1 MINKKLALAA
11 ALAGAMALPAK
22 ADMLGLYIGAQGW
35 QNDVSGAFSENTASL
50 VDFQFEE
57 KTQANLYLKFEHPLP
72 LIPNVR
78 VRVGNLEGLG
88 NASLNDTFEF
98 DGKQYD
104 VNTTLNSIIDI
115 TNNDATLYW
124 ELLDN
129 DIVAFDFGIT
139 AKHIDGDILVEGE
152 SGGQS
157 ASSMEELSVWLPMG
171 YAAVKV
177 RVPFAGVYVY
187 GDANYVSYDG
197 SDVHD
202 YEVGVGYDIMD
213 NLAVDIALTAGYRE
227 MVIELDD
234 VDDLNANVEFSGFFA
249 GLEVHF

>member
-78 VRVGNLEGLG
+78 VRVGNVEGIGRTEL
-88 NASLNDTFEF
+88 ATELSF
-98 DGKQYD
+98 DGKDYTAGTFVD
-104 VNTTLNSIIDI
+104 NNIDL

-139 AKHIDGDILVEGE
+139 AKNLSGDITVESE
-152 SGGQS
+152 GQP
-157 ASSMEELSVWLPMG
+157 SMEELSVWLPMG

>member
-11 ALAGAMALPAK
+11 ALAGVMALPAK
-22 ADMLGLYIGAQGW
+22 ADMLGLYLGAQAW
-35 QNDVSGAFSENTASL
+35 QNDVSGAFSQDASL
-50 VDFQFEE
+50 VDFNFEDQ
-57 KTQANLYLKFEHPLP
+57 TQPNIYLKFEHPLP
-72 LIPNVR
+72 LIPNAR
-78 VRVGNLEGLG
+78 VRMGNIEGIGQSNLT
-88 NASLNDTFEF
+88 ADFTFA
-98 DGKQYD
+98 GATYSG
-104 VNTTLNSIIDI
+104 NTTVDSNIDL

-129 DIVAFDFGIT
+129 DIIAFDFGIT
-139 AKHIDGDILVEGE
+139 AKNLDGDVTVENE
-152 SGGQS
+152 GQS
-157 ASSMEELSVWLPMG
+157 STEEISVWLPMG

-202 YEVGVGYDIMD
+202 YEIGVGYDLMD
-213 NLAVDIALTAGYRE
+213 NLAVDVALTAGYRE
-227 MVIELDD
+227 MSIELDD
-234 VDDLNANVEFSGFFA
+234 VDDLNANIEFSGFFA